1 MPKTIKEL
9 LKEHSR
15 YVESK
20 GRQGTRLTTVLL
32 NSVQWDKSKDLYEAN
47 LQFASLRGADLT
59 RANLQGADLG
69 WATLGG
75 AKLQGA
81 NLFMANLEGAELFS
95 AYFFDARM
103 TDEQKDYV
111 LRRGAIINE

>member
-1 MPKTIKEL
+1 MIETIQDL

-15 YVESK
+15 YVESR

-32 NSVQWDKSKDLYEAN
+32 NLVQWDKSKDLVGSD
-47 LQFASLRGADLT
+47 LRFASLREADLQE
-59 RANLQGADLG
+59 ANLQGANLG

-75 AKLQGA
+75 A
-81 NLFMANLEGAELFS
+81 NLEGVDLEGANLEGAELFR
-95 AYFFDARM
+95 ARFFDAIL

-111 LRRGAIINE
+111 FNRGAIIND